1 MKNKPAKKFF
11 ESTNYSIKQC
21 DEKGCKEEGIFIA
34 PKSPNSSEKYFFCLK
49 HIKLYNK
56 RWNFFAGKSQA
67 EIYNFQKNDFFEGKP
82 TFPFSDGMKSKIK
95 FEFNYF
101 ADKEKLK
108 FSEKRKKFEKVDKL
122 IFNADV
128 ESSLRLMKLDKDFN
142 ENDLK
147 KVYKQLVKKFHPDVK
162 NNIKNKEKIIKKINN
177 AYKLL
182 LNFLKNN
189 KCK

>member
-11 ESTNYSIKQC
+11 ESTNHSIKLC
-21 DEKGCKEEGIFIA
+21 DEKGCNKEGNFIA
-34 PKSPNSSEKYFFCLK
+34 PKSPSSSEKYFFCLK

-82 TFPFSDGMKSKIK
+82 TFPFTDGIKSKIK

-101 ADKEKLK
+101 VDKEKLK
-108 FSEKRKKFEKVDKL
+108 FSKKRKKFEKVDKL
-122 IFNADV
+122 IFNAEV
-128 ESSLRLMKLDKDFN
+128 ESSLRLMKLNKDFN

-182 LNFLKNN
+182 FNLLKKN

>member
-11 ESTNYSIKQC
+11 ESTDYSIKKC
-21 DEKGCKEEGIFIA
+21 DEKGCKEEGNFIA
-34 PKSPNSSEKYFFCLK
+34 PKSPNNNEKYFFCLK

-56 RWNFFAGKSQA
+56 RWNFFAGKSQS

-82 TFPFSDGMKSKIK
+82 TFPFSQGMKSKIK

-101 ADKEKLK
+101 VDKEKLK
-108 FSEKRKKFEKVDKL
+108 FSDKRKKFEKVGKL

-128 ESSLRLMKLDKDFN
+128 ESSLRLMKLNKDFN

-182 LNFLKNN
+182 FNFLKNN

>member
-1 MKNKPAKKFF
+1 MKNKPAKRFF
-11 ESTNYSIKQC
+11 ESTNYSNKQC
-21 DEKGCKEEGIFIA
+21 DEKGCNEEGNFIA
-34 PKSPNSSEKYFFCLK
+34 PKSPNSNEKYFFCLK

-56 RWNFFAGKSQA
+56 RWDFFAGKSQA

-101 ADKEKLK
+101 VDKEKLK
-108 FSEKRKKFEKVDKL
+108 FSEKRKKFEKVNKL
-122 IFNADV
+122 IFNAEV
-128 ESSLRLMKLDKDFN
+128 ESSLRLMKLNKDFN

-147 KVYKQLVKKFHPDVK
+147 KVYKKLVKKYHPDVK

-182 LNFLKNN
+182 FNFLKNN

>member
-11 ESTNYSIKQC
+11 ESTNYSNKQC
-21 DEKGCKEEGIFIA
+21 DEKGCNEEGNFIA

-82 TFPFSDGMKSKIK
+82 TFPFSDGMKSTIK

-101 ADKEKLK
+101 VDKEKLK
-108 FSEKRKKFEKVDKL
+108 FSEKRKKFDKVDKL

-128 ESSLRLMKLDKDFN
+128 ESSLRLMKLNKNFN

-182 LNFLKNN
+182 FNFLKNN

>member
-1 MKNKPAKKFF
+1 MKNKPANKFF
-11 ESTNYSIKQC
+11 ESTDYSIKKC
-21 DEKGCKEEGIFIA
+21 DEKGCKEEGNFIA

-82 TFPFSDGMKSKIK
+82 TFPFSDGMRSKIK

-122 IFNADV
+122 IFNAEV
-128 ESSLRLMKLDKDFN
+128 ESSLRLMKLNENFN

-147 KVYKQLVKKFHPDVK
+147 KKYKELVKKFHPDVK

-182 LNFLKNN
+182 FNFLKNN

>member
-11 ESTNYSIKQC
+11 ESTNYSIKRC
-21 DEKGCKEEGIFIA
+21 DEKGCSEAGKFIA
-34 PKSPNSSEKYFFCLK
+34 PKSPGSSEKYFFCLK

-82 TFPFSDGMKSKIK
+82 TSPFSDGMKSKIK

-101 ADKEKLK
+101 VDKEKLK

-128 ESSLRLMKLDKDFN
+128 ESSLRLMKLNKDFN
-142 ENDLK
+142 EKDLK
-147 KVYKQLVKKFHPDVK
+147 KMYKQLVKKFHPDVK

-182 LNFLKNN
+182 FNFLKNN

>member
-1 MKNKPAKKFF
+1 MKNKPAKRFF
-11 ESTNYSIKQC
+11 ESTNYSNKQC
-21 DEKGCKEEGIFIA
+21 DEKGCNEEGNFIA
-34 PKSPNSSEKYFFCLK
+34 PKSPNSNEKYFFCLK

-56 RWNFFAGKSQA
+56 RWDFFAGKSQA

-128 ESSLRLMKLDKDFN
+128 ESSLRLMKLNKDFN

-182 LNFLKNN
+182 FNFLKNN

>member
-21 DEKGCKEEGIFIA
+21 DEKGCKEEGNFIA

-82 TFPFSDGMKSKIK
+82 TFPFSDGMKSTIK

-108 FSEKRKKFEKVDKL
+108 FSKKRKKFEKVDKL

-128 ESSLRLMKLDKDFN
+128 ESSLRLMKLNKDFN

-182 LNFLKNN
+182 LNFLKE
-189 KCK
+189 

>member
-21 DEKGCKEEGIFIA
+21 DEKGCNEEGNFIA
-34 PKSPNSSEKYFFCLK
+34 PKSPNSGEKYFFCLK
-49 HIKLYNK
+49 HIKIYNK

-82 TFPFSDGMKSKIK
+82 TFPFSDGMKSKIR

-101 ADKEKLK
+101 VDKEKLK
-108 FSEKRKKFEKVDKL
+108 FSEKRKKFEKVNKL
-122 IFNADV
+122 IFNAEV
-128 ESSLRLMKLDKDFN
+128 ESSLRLMKLNKDFN
-142 ENDLK
+142 EDDLK

-182 LNFLKNN
+182 FNFLKNN